1 MKTGKQQ
8 HYSNETF
15 DRVQLLALQ
24 IADAR
29 RAEGRESPKYGYS
42 LSDVE
47 DAERIV
53 YSPTREV

>member
-1 MKTGKQQ
+1 MKTGMQQ
-8 HYSNETF
+8 YYSNETF

-24 IADAR
+24 IADAH
-29 RAEGRESPKYGYS
+29 RAEGRESPKCGYS

-53 YSPTREV
+53 YLPAREV